1 MRLRLLVLFA
11 ALLAIP
17 VLAADISG
25 TWQFSVDIEGGGHG
39 DPTFVLKV
47 AAGKVTGTYSGPL
60 GELPVTGTFKADTA
74 TLVVKPKP
82 QDDGTPVTV
91 TYTAKIESADK
102 MSGTVVFSA
111 GGTGKWTATRKK

>member
-17 VLAADISG
+17 ALAADITG
-25 TWQFSVDIEGGGHG
+25 TWQFSVDLDSGGHG
-39 DPTFVLKV
+39 DPSFVLKV
-47 AAGKVTGTYSGPL
+47 AAGKITGTYSGPL
-60 GELPVTGTFKADTA
+60 GELAVTGTFKADTA
-74 TLVVKPKP
+74 TLVVTPK
-82 QDDGTPVTV
+82 QDDGTTVTV

>member
-1 MRLRLLVLFA
+1 MRLRFLVLFV

-17 VLAADISG
+17 ALAADISG
-25 TWQFSVDIEGGGHG
+25 TWQFSVDIDGGGHG

-47 AAGKVTGTYSGPL
+47 AAGKITGTYSGPL
-60 GELPVTGTFKADTA
+60 GELPVAGTVKADAA
-74 TLVVKPKP
+74 TLIVKPKP

-91 TYTAKIESADK
+91 TYSAKIQSADK

-111 GGTGKWTATRKK
+111 GGAGKWTATRKK